1 MSNGYKELY
10 NKFNI
15 IRNKKSKH
23 RRYNKIDYK
32 KYFAIMYITSKGKTY
47 ECLLDK
53 DVAELIQPL
62 GKWTLNSSG
71 YVHYYNG
78 KASLAIVLHRFIA
91 EVDDSNVMVDHINR
105 NRLDNRRCNL
115 RLVDIATNNY
125 NRKPN
130 KLNRKNIC
138 KHPKG
143 GYYCYITKDRIT
155 YNKYF
160 KELDKAEEWINNME
174 QKLYGLQRTVY

>member
-1 MSNGYKELY
+1 MSYKDLY
-10 NKFNI
+10 NKMNI
-15 IRNKKSKH
+15 IKNKTSKH

-32 KYFAIMYITSKGKTY
+32 KDFAIMYITSKGKTY

-53 DVAELIQPL
+53 DIAELIQPL

-78 KASLAIVLHRFIA
+78 KADLAIVLHRFIM
-91 EVDDSNVMVDHINR
+91 ELDNSNIIVDHINR

-115 RLVDIATNNY
+115 RLLDIATNNY
-125 NRKPN
+125 NRTPN
-130 KLNRKNIC
+130 KLNIKNIC
-138 KHPKG
+138 KLSNG
-143 GYYCYITKDRIT
+143 DYYCYITKDKIT

-160 KELDKAEEWINNME
+160 KNLDKAKEWAKDME
-174 QKLYGLQRTVY
+174 RKLYGLQRTVH

>member
-1 MSNGYKELY
+1 MSYKDLY
-10 NKFNI
+10 NKFSI
-15 IRNKKSKH
+15 IRNKQTKH

-32 KYFAIMYITSKGKTY
+32 KDFAIMYITSKGKTY

-53 DVAELIQPL
+53 DIAELIQPL

-78 KASLAIVLHRFIA
+78 KAGLAIVLHRFIM
-91 EVDDSNVMVDHINR
+91 ELDNSNIIVDHINR

-115 RLVDIATNNY
+115 RLVDKATNNY
-125 NRKPN
+125 NRISN
-130 KLNRKNIC
+130 KLNIKNIC
-138 KHPKG
+138 EHSNG
-143 GYYCYITKDRIT
+143 GYCCYITKDKIS

-160 KELDKAEEWINNME
+160 KNLDKEKKKKKNME
-174 QKLYGLQRTVY
+174 RKLYGLQRTVH